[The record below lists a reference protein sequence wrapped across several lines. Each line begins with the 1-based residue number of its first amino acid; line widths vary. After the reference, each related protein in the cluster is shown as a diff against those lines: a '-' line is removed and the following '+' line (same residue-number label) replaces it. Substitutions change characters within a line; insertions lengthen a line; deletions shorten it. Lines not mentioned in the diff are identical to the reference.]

1 MKSYEE
7 RLDDFI
13 QNLKSKNFYDAH
25 EDLEALWF
33 PKRFENSDEAR
44 VLKGFINAAVSFE
57 LQKKGKA
64 EAAKKVWQNYMKYRV
79 LLDSLDS
86 CHLKKYLEIAQEIE
100 KLNKV
105 IGTISL

>member
-13 QNLKSKNFYDAH
+13 QNLKSGNFYDAH

-33 PKRFENSDEAR
+33 PKRFENSDEVR
-44 VLKGFINAAVSFE
+44 ILKGFINAAVSFE
-57 LQKKGKA
+57 LQKKGKI
-64 EAAKKVWQNYMKYRV
+64 EGAKKVWQNYMKYRV
-79 LLDSLDS
+79 LLDSLES

-100 KLNKV
+100 ELKRVL
-105 IGTISL
+105 

>member
-7 RLDDFI
+7 SLDDFI
-13 QNLKSKNFYDAH
+13 QNLKSQNFYDAH

-33 PKRFENSDEAR
+33 VKRFEDSDEVR

-57 LQKKGKA
+57 LHKKGKT
-64 EAAKKVWQNYMKYRV
+64 EAAKKVWQTYLKYRV

-86 CHLKKYLEIAQEIE
+86 YYLKKYHEIVQEIE
-100 KLNKV
+100 KLNQE